1 MKLRILRE
9 GEEMENQVMIIG
21 QKESFIIRVLMK
33 KMEEAGMKSCFVSA
47 SVSAIDAM
55 WNEGSVPVYYMD
67 SHEAIA
73 RDVLQFLKDRVL
85 QEHKRMVF
93 IGEKADTAE
102 VMKMIPSD
110 LILEIFERPL
120 NNEAF
125 ISAMMGHFLE
135 RDLGE
140 FKKSILVVDDDATYL
155 NLVRDW
161 LKDSYRVS
169 VVNSGLQAIKWLGNN
184 KVDLILLD
192 HEMPV
197 TSGPQVLE
205 MLRSDAETASI
216 PVMFLTGKSDKESV
230 MQVVNLKP
238 EGYMLKNIA
247 KDELLQKLDTF
258 FRKRRMAF

>member
-1 MKLRILRE
+1 MD
-9 GEEMENQVMIIG
+9 NQVMIIG

-33 KMEEAGMKSCFVSA
+33 KMDESDIKSCFVSA
-47 SVSAIDAM
+47 SVSAIDAA
-55 WNEGSVPVYYMD
+55 WNEGTVPVYYMD

-85 QEHKRMVF
+85 QEHKQMVF
-93 IGEKADTAE
+93 IGEKADIAE
-102 VMKMIPSD
+102 VLKSVPAD
-110 LILEIFERPL
+110 LVLEVFERPL

-125 ISAMMGHFLE
+125 ISAMIGHFII
-135 RDLGE
+135 RDLGDY
-140 FKKSILVVDDDATYL
+140 KKSILVVDDDATYL

-169 VVNSGLQAIKWLGNN
+169 VVSSGMQAIKWLGNN

-216 PVMFLTGKSDKESV
+216 PVMFLTGKSDKQSV

-238 EGYMLKNIA
+238 EGYMLKNIG
-247 KDELLQKLDTF
+247 KDELIQKLDTF
-258 FRKRRMAF
+258 FRNQRMAF